1 MKTPMKDRK
10 IFACFAKNFAT
21 FAVKFLITISLLFV
35 SLISI
40 CQESKLSEAIER
52 IAEELAADD
61 SGPEAVAAYT
71 EKLSELAEDPV
82 NLNSADED
90 ELSRLFFLTSFQ
102 VKALADYTR
111 SSGKILSYYEIAA
124 IPGFDRETTEMMIP
138 FITFREDSRPDLKP
152 SPFRN
157 TLLTNIT
164 FKPGS
169 KDTASSGS
177 PLKILSKYRFSAGGF
192 SGGFT
197 IEKDPGETF
206 ISGKPD
212 FISSHLAYG
221 GSGLIRRIIIGDFSA
236 RFGQGTNINTG
247 IRTGLSLTAPGYM
260 AARSEVRPY
269 TSTDENS
276 FFRGMAAEFSI
287 RNLLFSAYY
296 SKNRIDATMNTDGS
310 ESITNFYT
318 SGLHNTP
325 SLMLKKDV
333 VTDLA
338 YGVNISYNFSKTR
351 IGAVWSEDRLS
362 LPVINEDPDPEEA
375 FDFEGV
381 RNSLY
386 TFYYNS
392 LLNRILLYG
401 EITVNQSCEHA
412 LVQGVSMRLS
422 DRLILNGLFRNY
434 EQGFYSIHGK
444 GPGSSSSAWNE
455 SSILGNFTFEAAK
468 NLFISAGCDF
478 RNYPWLR
485 YRNSAPSR
493 AIRQE
498 VRAKYLP
505 SANLTIEALFNF
517 SFTMH
522 DDPES
527 TFIPLQEELR
537 TKYARVSVKYSP
549 VENLKLGTR
558 ADYKIVKPS
567 GSKGVLLL
575 QDVSYAFRT
584 IPLTCWFRYC
594 FFNTEDWDSRIYTYE
609 NDLLYSFSIPAL
621 SGEGSRSYFMIKY
634 EFGDLAEIRFKY
646 GITSMTEMN
655 IPLNKEEAKF
665 QMRIFF

>member
-1 MKTPMKDRK
+1 MRFKY
-10 IFACFAKNFAT
+10 FT
-21 FAVKFLITISLLFV
+21 FFFSLWIALIGN
-35 SLISI
+35 
-40 CQESKLSEAIER
+40 CQEAKLSEAIES

-61 SGPEAVAAYT
+61 SNNEEVATYT
-71 EKLSELAEDPV
+71 EKLFELAEDPV
-82 NLNSADED
+82 NLNSTDED

-102 VKALADYTR
+102 VKALADYSR
-111 SSGKILSYYEIAA
+111 SSGKILSVYEIAA

-138 FITFREDSRPDLKP
+138 FIIFREDSSPHLKH
-152 SPFRN
+152 SPFRH

-164 FKPGS
+164 SKPGA
-169 KDTASSGS
+169 KDTTSSGS
-177 PLKILSKYRFSAGGF
+177 PLKVLSKYRFSAGGF

-197 IEKDPGETF
+197 IEKDPGEKF
-206 ISGKPD
+206 SSGKPD
-212 FISSHLAYG
+212 FISSHLAYK

-236 RFGQGTNINTG
+236 RFGQGTNTNTG

-260 AARSEVRPY
+260 AARSEIRQY

-296 SKNRIDATMNTDGS
+296 SKNRIDATMNSDGS

-338 YGVNISYNFSKTR
+338 YGINLSYSFSKTR

-362 LPVINEDPDPEEA
+362 FPVINEDPDPEEA
-375 FDFEGV
+375 FDFEGD

-386 TFYYNS
+386 TIYYNS

-401 EITVNQSCEHA
+401 EITVNQSCKHA
-412 LVQGVSMRLS
+412 MVQGVSMRLS
-422 DRLILNGLFRNY
+422 DRLTINGLFRNY
-434 EQGFYSIHGK
+434 EKGFYSINGK
-444 GPGSSSSAWNE
+444 GPGSSSPAWNE

-468 NLFISAGCDF
+468 HLFISAGCDF

-498 VRAKYLP
+498 VGAKYLP
-505 SANLTIEALFNF
+505 YANLTIEALCNF
-517 SFTMH
+517 SFSMH

-537 TKYARVSVKYSP
+537 TKYARVSVRYSP

-575 QDVSYAFRT
+575 QDVSYAFRK

-594 FFNTEDWDSRIYTYE
+594 FFSTEDWDSRIYTYE

-621 SGEGSRSYFMIKY
+621 SGVGSRSYFMLKY
-634 EFGDLAEIRFKY
+634 EIGETAEIRFKY
-646 GITSMTEMN
+646 GITSISELN
-655 IPLNKEEAKF
+655 IPLNKEEVKF